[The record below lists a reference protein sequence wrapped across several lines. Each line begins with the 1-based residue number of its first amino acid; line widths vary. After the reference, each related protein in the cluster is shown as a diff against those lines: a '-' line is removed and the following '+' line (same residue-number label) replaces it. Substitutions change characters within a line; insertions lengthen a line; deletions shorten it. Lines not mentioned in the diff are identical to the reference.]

1 MNATT
6 GKIDYDYDPHI
17 DIEED
22 AAYLE
27 KPIYDGHGICGFQK
41 ILVME
46 KEAFQKMYEEWIVKA
61 GLDRR
66 IL

>member
-17 DIEED
+17 EVIED
-22 AAYLE
+22 KAYIS
-27 KPIYDGHGICGFQK
+27 KPIYDGHGICGFQE
-41 ILVME
+41 IIVME